1 LELALPDSRLVS
13 NFIARLSRRTTGAI
27 LMRNLFSCKARE
39 AVAHPSTI
47 LERDSKSAAEIAWI
61 LVGGAII
68 ATVLILAVREIP
80 AMIREA
86 RIMRM

>member
-1 LELALPDSRLVS
+1 MELALRDSRLIS
-13 NFIARLSRRTTGAI
+13 NFIARLSRGTTDAI
-27 LMRNLFSCKARE
+27 LMKNLFCCKARE

-47 LERDSKSAAEIAWI
+47 LERDSTSAAEIAWM

>member
-1 LELALPDSRLVS
+1 
-13 NFIARLSRRTTGAI
+13 
-27 LMRNLFSCKARE
+27 MRNLFGCKVAE
-39 AVAHPSTI
+39 AVTHPSTI
-47 LERDSKSAAEIAWI
+47 LERDSKSAAEIAWM

-68 ATVLILAVREIP
+68 AAVLVLAVREIP

>member
-1 LELALPDSRLVS
+1 MLHGSSLGV
-13 NFIARLSRRTTGAI
+13 RTFVAGPLRSATGAI
-27 LMRNLFSCKARE
+27 LMKNLFSCKVRE

-47 LERDSKSAAEIAWI
+47 LERNSTSPAEIAWMV
-61 LVGGAII
+61 VGGAII
-68 ATVLILAVREIP
+68 AAVLVLTVREIP

>member
-1 LELALPDSRLVS
+1 
-13 NFIARLSRRTTGAI
+13 
-27 LMRNLFSCKARE
+27 MRNFFSCKARE
-39 AVAHPSTI
+39 AIAHPSRV
-47 LERDSKSAAEIAWI
+47 LEADSKSAAEIAWI

-68 ATVLILAVREIP
+68 AAVLVLAVREIP

>member
-1 LELALPDSRLVS
+1 
-13 NFIARLSRRTTGAI
+13 
-27 LMRNLFSCKARE
+27 MKNLFCCKARE
-39 AVAHPSTI
+39 AVTHPSTI
-47 LERDSKSAAEIAWI
+47 LERDSKSAAEIAWM

-68 ATVLILAVREIP
+68 ATVFILIVREIP

>member
-1 LELALPDSRLVS
+1 LELALGDSRLVS
-13 NFIARLSRRTTGAI
+13 NFIARLSHRETGAI

-39 AVAHPSTI
+39 AVAHPSPI
-47 LERDSKSAAEIAWI
+47 LERDSKSAAEIAWM

-68 ATVLILAVREIP
+68 ATVLILIVREIP

>member
-1 LELALPDSRLVS
+1 
-13 NFIARLSRRTTGAI
+13 
-27 LMRNLFSCKARE
+27 MRHLFSCKAQE
-39 AVAHPSTI
+39 AIARPSTI

-61 LVGGAII
+61 LVGGTII

-80 AMIREA
+80 AMVREA